1 MDFMGRAA
9 LAAQAAKPL
18 TKRLAGFSVADPAA
32 VLVGR
37 ETILRDG
44 VAVGYLTSGG
54 YGYTV
59 GQSIGFGYVK
69 HSDGVADDWLA
80 AGRYDLVVANDVLP
94 AKITL
99 QPLYDPT
106 NARVKA

>member
-1 MDFMGRAA
+1 
-9 LAAQAAKPL
+9 
-18 TKRLAGFSVADPAA
+18 
-32 VLVGR
+32 
-37 ETILRDG
+37 
-44 VAVGYLTSGG
+44 
-54 YGYTV
+54 
-59 GQSIGFGYVK
+59 
-69 HSDGVADDWLA
+69 VADDWLA